1 MSFGFTSTVFLYTD
15 PGTGTLILQLLI
27 AAFFGVL
34 FYIRFFFKRV
44 GGFFSRK
51 KAAEDTPVNASTPE
65 GQLPDTSASLSE
77 NSSRANSKV

>member
-1 MSFGFTSTVFLYTD
+1 MLFLYTD

-27 AAFFGVL
+27 AAFLGVF

-51 KAAEDTPVNASTPE
+51 KNEDSQVYEAAPEELPETSSRQTENAS
-65 GQLPDTSASLSE
+65 
-77 NSSRANSKV
+77 RVNSKV

>member
-1 MSFGFTSTVFLYTD
+1 MLFLYTD

-27 AAFFGVL
+27 AAFLGAF

-51 KAAEDTPVNASTPE
+51 KTAEDSQVYDGAPEELPETSSRQTENASQVISPI
-65 GQLPDTSASLSE
+65 
-77 NSSRANSKV
+77 

>member
-1 MSFGFTSTVFLYTD
+1 MLFLYAD

-51 KAAEDTPVNASTPE
+51 KTAEDSRVHDGVPGELPETSFRQTENASQVVSTI
-65 GQLPDTSASLSE
+65 
-77 NSSRANSKV
+77 

>member
-1 MSFGFTSTVFLYTD
+1 MLFLYTD

-27 AAFFGVL
+27 AAFFGVF

-51 KAAEDTPVNASTPE
+51 KTAEESQIYDGPPDELPETSFSQRENAS
-65 GQLPDTSASLSE
+65 QV
-77 NSSRANSKV
+77 NSTI

>member
-1 MSFGFTSTVFLYTD
+1 MLFLYTD

-27 AAFFGVL
+27 AAFLGVF

-51 KAAEDTPVNASTPE
+51 KTTEDSQAYDAPPE
-65 GQLPDTSASLSE
+65 ELPDPSSSQTEKAS
-77 NSSRANSKV
+77 RVNSKV

>member
-1 MSFGFTSTVFLYTD
+1 MLLYTD

-27 AAFFGVL
+27 AAFLGVF

-51 KAAEDTPVNASTPE
+51 KTEDSQVYDAVPEELPQTPSRQTENA
-65 GQLPDTSASLSE
+65 
-77 NSSRANSKV
+77 NRVNSKV

>member
-1 MSFGFTSTVFLYTD
+1 MPCGIASLVLLYTD

-34 FYIRFFFKRV
+34 FYIRFFVKRV

-51 KAAEDTPVNASTPE
+51 KGGEAAPDEVPSQAE
-65 GQLPDTSASLSE
+65 RLPDTSSTLSE
-77 NSSRANSKV
+77 SSSRVNSKV

>member
-1 MSFGFTSTVFLYTD
+1 MFLGFAFLLFLYTD

-27 AAFFGVL
+27 AAFLGVF

-51 KAAEDTPVNASTPE
+51 KTAEGSKVYDGAPDELPETSFRQTENAS
-65 GQLPDTSASLSE
+65 QV
-77 NSSRANSKV
+77 NSTI

>member
-1 MSFGFTSTVFLYTD
+1 MLFLYTD

-27 AAFFGVL
+27 AAFLGVF

-51 KAAEDTPVNASTPE
+51 KTAEDNQVYDRAPDELPETSFRQTENAS
-65 GQLPDTSASLSE
+65 Q
-77 NSSRANSKV
+77 ANSTI

>member
-1 MSFGFTSTVFLYTD
+1 MLFLYTD

-27 AAFFGVL
+27 AAFLGVF

-51 KAAEDTPVNASTPE
+51 KTAEGSQVYDGAPDELPETAFRQTENAS
-65 GQLPDTSASLSE
+65 QV
-77 NSSRANSKV
+77 NSTI

>member
-1 MSFGFTSTVFLYTD
+1 MFLGFTFILLLYTD

-27 AAFFGVL
+27 AAVLGVF

-51 KAAEDTPVNASTPE
+51 KTAEDSQVYDGAPE
-65 GQLPDTSASLSE
+65 GLPET
-77 NSSRANSKV
+77 SSRQTETASRVNSKV

>member
-1 MSFGFTSTVFLYTD
+1 MFLLYTD

-27 AAFFGVL
+27 AAVLGVF

-51 KAAEDTPVNASTPE
+51 KNVEDSQVYDAAPGEPAETPSPQTNNASPI
-65 GQLPDTSASLSE
+65 
-77 NSSRANSKV
+77 NSKV